1 MGSIRRRRAVVV
13 TAATA
18 VLLCA
23 ALLAGGGALAASL
36 PGGTGARTAASG
48 GTWGKAEEVP
58 GTAALSDGE
67 FAEVSS
73 VSCASAGNCGAGGSY
88 EAFSGAQA
96 FVVSEVKGKWG
107 KAEEVPGTAALN
119 TNRVAEIG
127 SVSCAS
133 AGDCSAG
140 GYYEDVSGY
149 QAFVVGEVKGK
160 WGKAQEVPGT
170 AALNAGGWA
179 ETTSVSCAS
188 AGDCGA
194 GGYYAVASRAP
205 GAYSY
210 QPFVVSEVKGKW
222 GKAQEVPGMAAL
234 DGGSDAGISSVS
246 CASAGNCSAAGSHPV
261 GTNEF
266 QAFVV
271 SEVKGKWGKAQEVP
285 GMAALNAEFAE
296 INSVSCASAGNCG
309 AGGSYYDVSG
319 FHAFVVGEVKGK
331 WGKAQEV
338 PGAAAVNIYGDAIN
352 SVSCASAGDCEAGG
366 NYELAGD
373 HFEAF
378 VVSEAKGKWGKPEEV
393 PGTAALNTGG
403 GAQVTS
409 VSCASAGNCGAGGD
423 YTDASGAQAFVVS
436 EVNGRW
442 GKAEEVPGTAA
453 LNTNGNAAIASVS
466 CASAGNCGAGGHYQ
480 DGFGGGVQA
489 FVVSEV
495 K

>member
-96 FVVSEVKGKWG
+96 FVVS
-107 KAEEVPGTAALN
+107 
-119 TNRVAEIG
+119 
-127 SVSCAS
+127 
-133 AGDCSAG
+133 
-140 GYYEDVSGY
+140 
-149 QAFVVGEVKGK
+149 
-160 WGKAQEVPGT
+160 
-170 AALNAGGWA
+170 
-179 ETTSVSCAS
+179 
-188 AGDCGA
+188 
-194 GGYYAVASRAP
+194 
-205 GAYSY
+205 
-210 QPFVVSEVKGKW
+210 
-222 GKAQEVPGMAAL
+222 
-234 DGGSDAGISSVS
+234 
-246 CASAGNCSAAGSHPV
+246 
-261 GTNEF
+261 
-266 QAFVV
+266 
-271 SEVKGKWGKAQEVP
+271 
-285 GMAALNAEFAE
+285 
-296 INSVSCASAGNCG
+296 
-309 AGGSYYDVSG
+309 
-319 FHAFVVGEVKGK
+319 EVKGK